1 MRSASQGKLALFE
14 PGRAAATDAP
24 AAQTPSPPA
33 RAVLPT
39 IARPAHDPWPAPAA
53 DAAFAGLVGEIVHV
67 LSPATE
73 ADPTAILVQLLVGL
87 GSALG
92 RHPHYR
98 VGASRHGTNE
108 FVILVGP
115 SGSGRKG
122 SSWDAVEA
130 VLAEIDEA
138 FVAGRVVCGLSSG
151 EGLIWH
157 VRDGQHGPAS
167 DPRLLVLEPELASV
181 LKASSRE
188 ANTLSPVLR
197 NAWDGRVLQVITKHD
212 PARASAAHVSIIGHI
227 TQDELLRH
235 ISNLE
240 MANGFLNRF
249 LLIAVRRVRLLPEG
263 GEPDHGALAPL
274 LSRLRDAVRHAC
286 SKGAVGLDAE
296 ARTLWWEHYPRLSA
310 GRPGLLGA
318 VLGRPEA
325 HIVRLALIYALLDH
339 AHAIG
344 VTHLEAAL
352 ALWDYAARSG
362 AFVFGDSLG
371 DRVADE
377 IWQAI
382 SEHEG
387 GITRTEIRDLF
398 DRNKPKAEIDAAL
411 AALLAAGRIEREQVS
426 GRGRPAEVWSA
437 RRGSR

>member
-1 MRSASQGKLALFE
+1 MRSATQGKLALFDPE
-14 PGRAAATDAP
+14 QSATPAQAP
-24 AAQTPSPPA
+24 AAA
-33 RAVLPT
+33 RAALAGIVR
-39 IARPAHDPWPAPAA
+39 AENDPWPAPPP
-53 DAAFAGLVGEIVHV
+53 DAAFCGLIGEIVGV

-73 ADPTAILVQLLVGL
+73 ADPAAILAQLLVGL

-130 VLAEIDEA
+130 VLADIDDA
-138 FVAGRVVCGLSSG
+138 FVAGRIVCGLSSG

-157 VRDGQHGPAS
+157 VRDGQHARAC

-212 PARASAAHVSIIGHI
+212 PARASGAHVSIIGHI
-227 TQDELLRH
+227 TAGELLRH
-235 ISNLE
+235 VSDLE
-240 MANGFLNRF
+240 MANGFINRF
-249 LLIAVRRVRLLPEG
+249 LIIAVRRVRLLPEG
-263 GEPDHGALAPL
+263 GEPDHVTLAPL
-274 LSRLRDAVRHAC
+274 LARLRDAVRHA
-286 SKGAVGLDAE
+286 KAQGTVGLDAK
-296 ARTLWWEHYPRLSA
+296 ARTLWWDTYGRLSA

-325 HIVRLALIYALLDH
+325 HVVRLALIYALLDH
-339 AHAIG
+339 ARSIG
-344 VTHLEAAL
+344 VGHLQAAL
-352 ALWDYAARSG
+352 ALWDYAARSA
-362 AFVFGDSLG
+362 AFVFADSLG

-377 IWQAI
+377 IWAAI
-382 SEHEG
+382 SVRKG
-387 GITRTEIRDLF
+387 TVTRSEIRDLF
-398 DRNKPKAEIDAAL
+398 DRNKSKADIDAAL
-411 AALLAAGRIEREQVS
+411 NALVAAGRIERGMIT
-426 GRGRPAEVWSA
+426 GRGRPSEVWSA
-437 RRGSR
+437 RQDSQ